1 MNALSIRQRLSLI
14 IIIAVLSLVSVTIV
28 SLILKRENMLE
39 DRKNQIQVLVE
50 TAETLVTRLYSKAEA
65 GEISMNEAKARAITA
80 LDAMRYGD
88 NGYFMIYGMDSVMVH
103 HPISAKLIGRNLAN
117 LQDTNGVYIIKEQ
130 VAAAQKGGGFV
141 EYQWKKAGNDDKPYP
156 KIAYS
161 LPFKPWGWVL
171 NTGLYV
177 DDIDAIFYSDM
188 KRLLLL
194 VTLIAAFLVAVSI
207 TIARSITAPIA
218 NLQTLLHAAEKNLDL
233 TVRFRPKG
241 NNEISQLGRAFNNL
255 MCAFEETLSGIAK
268 GANQLNQEV
277 AKLENL
283 SNHIVGVSTRQSEDT
298 VNIAALV
305 EEFAASINTISHD
318 ADQMKSLSN
327 ESGVQAQLGATTMRQ
342 TIQNMDQMSEKS
354 QHSSAAVS
362 ELDQHSKEIEG
373 IISVINDVAEQTNLL
388 ALNAAIEAA
397 RAGDQG
403 RGFAVVADEVRNLA
417 VRTSDS
423 TKQIAS
429 TIQELRSGIETTVT
443 RIEDSLT
450 VVNDNMTQT
459 HSAEQSVREMHQKSQ
474 DLIDIIEEVSRS
486 LHEQSIANQ
495 ELARRIQ
502 AIADMATNNHQSAF
516 DVQGSAREVNT
527 LVTDFRRSV
536 GRFKVSTAV

>member
-28 SLILKRENMLE
+28 SLMLKRENMLE
-39 DRKNQIQVLVE
+39 DRKSQIQVLVE
-50 TAETLVTRLYSKAEA
+50 TAETLVTRLYQQAEA
-65 GEISMNEAKARAITA
+65 GEISMNEAKDRAITS

-88 NGYFMIYGMDSVMVH
+88 NGYFMIYDMNSTMIH
-103 HPISAKLIGRNLAN
+103 HPISANLIGRNLSG
-117 LQDTNGVYIIKEQ
+117 LQDVNGVYIIRDQ
-130 VAAAQKGGGFV
+130 VDVAKQGGGFV
-141 EYQWKKAGNDDKPYP
+141 EYLWKKAGNDETPYP

-161 LPFKPWGWVL
+161 LPFQPWGWVL

-177 DDIDAIFYSDM
+177 DDIDAIFYEDVQ
-188 KRLLLL
+188 RLLLL
-194 VTLIAAFLVAVSI
+194 VALIAAFLVAISI
-207 TIARSITAPIA
+207 TIARSITSPIS
-218 NLQTLLHAAEKNLDL
+218 NLQNLLNTAEKNLDL

-255 MCAFEETLSGIAK
+255 MVAFEETLTGIAV
-268 GANQLNQEV
+268 GATQLNQEV

-283 SNHIVGVSTRQSEDT
+283 SNHIVGASTRQSEDT

-327 ESGVQAQLGATTMRQ
+327 ESGIQAQQGASTMRQ
-342 TIQNMDQMSEKS
+342 TIDNMDQMSEKS
-354 QHSSAAVS
+354 QRSSSAVS

-429 TIQELRSGIETTVT
+429 TIQDLRNGIETTVSH
-443 RIEDSLT
+443 IEESVS
-450 VVNDNMTQT
+450 VVNDNMSQT

-474 DLIDIIEEVSRS
+474 DLINIIEEVSRS
-486 LHEQSIANQ
+486 LHEQSTANQ

-502 AIADMATNNHQSAF
+502 AIADMATNNHQSAS
-516 DVQGSAREVNT
+516 DVQGSAREVNS
-527 LVTDFRRSV
+527 LVADFRRSV
-536 GRFKVSTAV
+536 GRFKVSNAV

>member
-14 IIIAVLSLVSVTIV
+14 IVIAVLSLVSVTIV
-28 SLILKRENMLE
+28 SLTLKRENMME
-39 DRKNQIQVLVE
+39 DRKSQIQVLVE
-50 TAETLVTRLYSKAEA
+50 TAETLVTKLYEQAEA
-65 GEISMNEAKARAITA
+65 GEFSMNEAKTRAITA

-88 NGYFMIYGMDSVMVH
+88 NGYFMIYDENSVMVH
-103 HPISAKLIGRNLAN
+103 HPISANLIGRNLAG
-117 LQDTNGVYIIKEQ
+117 LQDINGVYIVKDQ
-130 VAAAQKGGGFV
+130 VDIAKQGGGFV
-141 EYQWKKAGNDDKPYP
+141 EYQWKKAGADDTPYP

-161 LPFKPWGWVL
+161 LPFQPWGWVL

-177 DDIDAIFYSDM
+177 DDIDAIFYRDVQ
-188 KRLLLL
+188 RLLLL
-194 VTLIAAFLVAVSI
+194 VALIAVVLVAISI
-207 TIARSITAPIA
+207 TIARSITSPIGK
-218 NLQTLLHAAEKNLDL
+218 LQTLLNTAEKNLDL

-255 MCAFEETLSGIAK
+255 MTAFEETLTGIAK

-283 SNHIVGVSTRQSEDT
+283 SNHIVGASTRQSEDT

-305 EEFAASINTISHD
+305 EEFAASINTISQD

-327 ESGVQAQLGATTMRQ
+327 ESGVQAQQGATTMRQ

-354 QHSSAAVS
+354 QRSSTAVS
-362 ELDQHSKEIEG
+362 ALDQHSKEIEG
-373 IISVINDVAEQTNLL
+373 IIGVINDVAEQTNLL

-397 RAGDQG
+397 RAGEQG

-429 TIQELRSGIETTVT
+429 TIQELRTGIETTVSH
-443 RIEDSLT
+443 IEDSVT

-486 LHEQSIANQ
+486 LHEQSTANQ

-502 AIADMATNNHQSAF
+502 AIADMATNNHQSAS

-527 LVTDFRRSV
+527 LVSDFRRSV
-536 GRFKVSTAV
+536 GRFKVSTAL